1 VAIKHPLSTEELS
14 QSHTEMHNIIA
25 VDPNAP
31 TDSITVDGN
40 GIVALAKPAYCSVT
54 VTSTATEVP
63 LTNYDPFD
71 EDKYSS
77 FASTANVT
85 ESNIA
90 YTQANGRFTVTN
102 AGVYSITFTVNVL
115 TAAVVAMA
123 MKILVD
129 GVEVYTISPMTHT
142 STDPNMFSTTII
154 KSLTAGQYI
163 NANLTCASNVTAY
176 PGTTMTIS
184 LVR

>member
-1 VAIKHPLSTEELS
+1 MSIKHPLFSETLDAAD
-14 QSHTEMHNIIA
+14 HTEMHNIIA
-25 VDPNAP
+25 VDPTAP
-31 TDSITVDGN
+31 VDSITVDSS

-54 VTSTATEVP
+54 VTSTATAA
-63 LTNYDPFD
+63 TNYNPFD
-71 EDKYSS
+71 ADNYSS
-77 FASTANVT
+77 FTSTANVT

-90 YTQANGRFTVTN
+90 YTQADGRFTVTN

-115 TAAVVAMA
+115 AAAVVAMQ
-123 MKILVD
+123 MNILVD
-129 GVEVYTISPMTHT
+129 GVGAYTISPLVHT

-163 NANLTCASNVTAY
+163 NANLTCANNVTAY